1 MASFQ
6 MAYDTL
12 KSDYTHYSYYESID
26 IEDAAWHAKNFCDHY
41 GHKLVNVKYLG
52 DKYDT

>member
-12 KSDYTHYSYYESID
+12 KSDFTHYSYYTCND
-26 IEDAAWHAKNFCDHY
+26 FEDAAWQAKNFCDEH
-41 GHKLVNVKYLG
+41 GHVLVNVKYLG
-52 DKYDT
+52 DQYDT